1 MIHTLDDYIDKY
13 IQEAVES
20 DKKVALHLKEIIPG
34 TTHLDERTFYEI
46 IEELKNQ
53 MDNGKDF
60 KAAFR
65 QVCEMYFL
73 KGDTIKAE
81 LPGILT
87 RIILSKTKF
96 ISYIKQESDIPY
108 SEEEIEI
115 ILTRE
120 ENEYLVVDLL
130 RNVDLSKNKVVF
142 ATFDDRKKD
151 EDLFSNHKLI
161 DIINM
166 LALDRD
172 TFEEGEIYSAVKVR
186 YRNSERFENRYPNFI
201 DAGWWDRFHP
211 SEKDDDFGRT
221 KSLDPALPDMPEV
234 VHENVKISEV
244 LEDID
249 FLEDKNGVN
258 EETSHRQDFDF

>member
-1 MIHTLDDYIDKY
+1 MTNTLDDYINQY
-13 IQEAVES
+13 IQEAAES
-20 DKKVALHLKEIIPG
+20 DKKVALHLKEIVPG
-34 TTHLDERTFYEI
+34 TTHLDERIFYEI
-46 IEELKNQ
+46 IKEFKEK
-53 MDNGKDF
+53 MDKGKDF
-60 KAAFR
+60 KTAFR

-73 KGDTIKAE
+73 NGDTIKAE

-87 RIILSKTKF
+87 RIILNKKKF
-96 ISYIKQESDIPY
+96 ISFIKQESDIPY
-108 SEEEIEI
+108 SEKELEI

-130 RNVDLSKNKVVF
+130 KNVNLSKNKVVF
-142 ATFDDRKKD
+142 ATFDERKEN
-151 EDLFSNHKLI
+151 EDLFSNHKVI

-186 YRNSERFENRYPNFI
+186 YRNSERFENRYPTFI
-201 DAGWWDRFHP
+201 DAGWWDRFYP
-211 SEKDDDFGRT
+211 SAKDDDFGRT

-234 VHENVKISEV
+234 VHENVKISQV

-258 EETSHRQDFDF
+258 EKTSHR

>member
-1 MIHTLDDYIDKY
+1 MIHTLDDYINQY

-34 TTHLDERTFYEI
+34 TTHLDERIFYEI
-46 IEELKNQ
+46 IKKLKNNI
-53 MDNGKDF
+53 DGGKDF

-73 KGDTIKAE
+73 KGNTIKAE

-87 RIILSKTKF
+87 RIILNKTKF
-96 ISYIKQESDIPY
+96 ISFIKQESDIPF
-108 SEEEIEI
+108 SEKEIEI

-130 RNVDLSKNKVVF
+130 KNVNLSKNKVVF
-142 ATFDDRKKD
+142 ATFDERKKD
-151 EDLFSNHKLI
+151 ENLFSNHKVI

-172 TFEEGEIYSAVKVR
+172 TFEEGEIYSAVKIR
-186 YRNSERFENRYPNFI
+186 YRNSEGFENRYPTFI
-201 DAGWWDRFHP
+201 DAGWWDRFYP
-211 SEKDDDFGRT
+211 SAKDDKFGRT
-221 KSLDPALPDMPEV
+221 KSLDPALPNMPEV
-234 VHENVKISEV
+234 VHENVNISEV

-258 EETSHRQDFDF
+258 EKTNHRQDFDF